1 MQNISSQKIW
11 LSAEIRS
18 KQVYEC
24 NFQAKMDE
32 LGNYA
37 KTESELKERLNQQTK
52 FLTAL
57 GFG

>member
-1 MQNISSQKIW
+1 
-11 LSAEIRS
+11 
-18 KQVYEC
+18 
-24 NFQAKMDE
+24 MDE

-57 GFG
+57 GFGQNFLSQTEAKI